1 MRTKSYELMKR
12 IMEYIETYYSVNG
25 RSPSIREIS
34 ENLQIS
40 VGCVS
45 NYLKE
50 MENRKMLLNS
60 GGSRGIVTENIVDMN
75 NSIRKVALIGRVA
88 CGKPLLA
95 EENIECYLAISSKIL
110 GSGEHFILKAQGD
123 SMINA
128 GINDGDLVIVRQ
140 QENAENG
147 QIVVALINDEAT
159 LKRYYKDD
167 GQKKIRL
174 HPENDTMQDM
184 YFDKVKIQGIA
195 VKVIKNLI

>member
-88 CGKPLLA
+88 CG
-95 EENIECYLAISSKIL
+95 
-110 GSGEHFILKAQGD
+110 
-123 SMINA
+123 
-128 GINDGDLVIVRQ
+128 
-140 QENAENG
+140 
-147 QIVVALINDEAT
+147 
-159 LKRYYKDD
+159 
-167 GQKKIRL
+167 
-174 HPENDTMQDM
+174 
-184 YFDKVKIQGIA
+184 
-195 VKVIKNLI
+195 